1 MAKKRRKKKDTWQN
15 ARERIQEG
23 LRGGSTRLDLRTLGL
38 TSLPES
44 IGQLAYLQSLDL
56 TVNELTSLPESIGHL
71 AHLESLDLSFNRL
84 TWLPKSIGQLACLRM
99 LLLRKNQLTLL
110 PESIGQLARL
120 QSLGLSSNNL
130 TLLPESIGQLRNLQ
144 TLRVSE
150 NQLRSLPESIGHLA
164 NLQSLDLKLNRLTS
178 LPQSIGQLRNLESLD
193 LLSNRLTSLPESIGQ
208 LRNLESLDLRSNQL
222 TSLPESIGQL
232 ANLRSLDL
240 SSNNLTSL
248 PESIRRLTGLRSLFL
263 HGNEA
268 LGLAPE
274 VLGPAWLEVGQ
285 ENVAPAEPAK
295 IHDYYFRLRP
305 GKRPIH
311 EAKLLLVGF
320 GAVGKTSLVKRLVR
334 GLFHAGEPKTDGI
347 EVTRWPL
354 LLPGGENVQLNVWD
368 FGGQEIM
375 HSTHQFFLT
384 ERSLYLVVLNG
395 RQGHEDSDAEYWLNL
410 VQSFGGD
417 SPVIVVVNKVKE
429 QPFDLNR
436 RGLKAKYPAV
446 RAFVETDCA
455 GPTPKDPR
463 GPMGI
468 EELHQAILRETDRL
482 EHLRDAFPAAWFAIK
497 ERLSGMAED
506 YLTFE
511 QYREICRNLGEREP
525 EAQDSLAGH
534 LHNLGIALNYKDDP
548 RLRDMHVLNP
558 RWVTEGIYKI
568 INAPLLAERKG
579 ELRLKDVGGMLD
591 PNRYP
596 RERHLFLLELM
607 GKFELCLPFSDRP
620 GEYLVP
626 DLLGKEQAPEA
637 DDFRPAQCLNF
648 QYQYP
653 VRPEGFLPRF
663 LVRTYKLS
671 EGQARWRTGV
681 ILQYEGS
688 RALVKAELLEK
699 RIAVSVSGPG
709 AQRGRLLAVIRSN
722 FDHIHAG
729 LAFRPEELVPLPGH
743 PQAVVPYQELLTW
756 ERAGR
761 TEVERVFGDEVF
773 TLDVPKLLGTVD
785 FGRPRSRRGGLRHG
799 LHPEDRPA
807 EEAVDVGILMALK
820 EEFAEFFP
828 QIEGRC
834 RTEQDPMTGA
844 YFYHFEQPVPAG
856 RPYQCVATFVG
867 AMGELK
873 AGLLTERL
881 LHQQGPETLVWLGIG
896 AGIDKDVKV
905 GDVVAA
911 TEVESYA
918 QDAKAVEAEGPLKFA
933 FQDAGQAYRPNEDL
947 VNEVR
952 NFRFAHAEAFA
963 DWQRSAWQKL
973 QSEVPEDAL
982 QALLDERLVGQ
993 RPAIHEGPMASG
1005 PFVGATTDFC
1015 AWVKTKNRK
1024 FLVLEMESGGFLA
1037 AVSAAT
1043 LPAHSLVLRGVS
1055 DYGDE
1060 RKAQLDRIGHGV
1072 LRRWAMANAVGLLWK
1087 LLEAG
1092 VLPRAT

>member
-1 MAKKRRKKKDTWQN
+1 MRGKPNPSGRIMTEQPREQKDPSQI
-15 ARERIQEG
+15 AEERIQRA
-23 LRGGSTRLDLRTLGL
+23 LRTGQTRLDFLGLGLTSLPESVAQLGNLEILDVEGNHL

-44 IGQLAYLQSLDL
+44 IGQLANFQLLNLGSNQ
-56 TVNELTSLPESIGHL
+56 LTSLPE
-71 AHLESLDLSFNRL
+71 
-84 TWLPKSIGQLACLRM
+84 WMGQ
-99 LLLRKNQLTLL
+99 
-110 PESIGQLARL
+110 
-120 QSLGLSSNNL
+120 
-130 TLLPESIGQLRNLQ
+130 
-144 TLRVSE
+144 
-150 NQLRSLPESIGHLA
+150 LA
-164 NLQSLDLKLNRLTS
+164 NLQSLNLMHNR
-178 LPQSIGQLRNLESLD
+178 
-193 LLSNRLTSLPESIGQ
+193 
-208 LRNLESLDLRSNQL
+208 L

-232 ANLRSLDL
+232 ANLKLLDLDGNELTSLPESIGQLANLQSLDL
-240 SSNNLTSL
+240 RHNRLTSLPESIGQLANLQWLSLAFNQLTSLPQSIGQLANLRSLYLMSNQLTSL
-248 PESIRRLTGLRSLFL
+248 PESIRQLTRLERLNL

-268 LGLAPE
+268 LALPRE
-274 VLGPAWLEVGQ
+274 VLGPGWREAGRE
-285 ENVAPAEPAK
+285 EAAPVKPAK
-295 IHDYYFRLRP
+295 ILDYYFRLRP

-320 GAVGKTSLVKRLVR
+320 GAVGKTSLVNRLLH
-334 GLFHAGEPKTDGI
+334 GSFDAGQPKTDGI
-347 EVTRWPL
+347 EITRWPL
-354 LLPGGENVQLNVWD
+354 VLPRGEKVQLNVWD

-417 SPVIVVVNKVKE
+417 SPVIVVLNKVKE

-436 RGLKAKYPAV
+436 RGLRAKYPAV
-446 RAFVETDCA
+446 QGFVETDCSDA
-455 GPTPKDPR
+455 TAKDPR

-468 EELHQAILRETDRL
+468 EDLRRAVERETDRL

-511 QYREICRNLGEREP
+511 QYRENCANLGEPEP
-525 EAQDSLAGH
+525 AGQDSLAGH
-534 LHNLGIALNYKDDP
+534 LHNLGIALNYRDDP
-548 RLRDMHVLNP
+548 RLQDMHVLNP

-568 INAPLLAERKG
+568 INAPRLAERKG
-579 ELRLKDVGGMLD
+579 ELSLKDVGTILD
-591 PNRYP
+591 PARYP
-596 RERHLFLLELM
+596 ARRHGFLMDLM

-637 DDFRPAQCLNF
+637 DAFQPAECLCF
-648 QYQYP
+648 QYQYS

-681 ILQYEGS
+681 ILQHEGS
-688 RALVKAELLEK
+688 RALVKAELLEQ
-699 RIAVSVSGPG
+699 RIVVSVSGPAAG
-709 AQRGRLLAVIRSN
+709 RGRLLAVIRSN
-722 FDHIHAG
+722 FDHIHG
-729 LAFRPEELVPLPGH
+729 SLKSPPEEMVPLPGH
-743 PQAVVPYQELLTW
+743 PEAVVPYQELLTW

-785 FGRPRSRRGGLRHG
+785 FGRPRPRRPSRGV
-799 LHPEDRPA
+799 HPDDRPT
-807 EEAVDVGILMALK
+807 EQAVDVGILMALK
-820 EEFAEFFP
+820 EEFEAFFP

-834 RTEQDPMTGA
+834 RPEQDPFTGDF
-844 YFYHFEQPVPAG
+844 YYHFEHPG
-856 RPYQCVATFVG
+856 DGRRPYRCMAAFVG
-867 AMGELK
+867 SMGETE
-873 AGLLTERL
+873 AGLLTGGVLRE
-881 LHQQGPETLVWLGIG
+881 HGPETLVWLGIG
-896 AGIDKDVKV
+896 AGIDEDVRV

-918 QDAKAVEAEGPLKFA
+918 QDAKAGEADPPAKFT
-933 FQDAGQAYRPNEDL
+933 FHLAGQTYRPSKDL
-947 VNEVR
+947 VKQVKNL
-952 NFRFAHAEAFA
+952 RFAHAEAFA
-963 DWQRSAWQKL
+963 DWQTTACEKL
-973 QSEVPEDAL
+973 PGEVSEDVL
-982 QALLDERLVGQ
+982 GTLRKERLVRE
-993 RPAIHEGPMASG
+993 RPAIHEGPVASG
-1005 PFVGATTDFC
+1005 PFVGATKEFC
-1015 AWVKTKNRK
+1015 DWVKTMNRK

-1043 LPAHSLVLRGVS
+1043 MPAHSLVLRGVS

-1060 RKAQLDRIGHGV
+1060 RKHQLDRIGHGV
-1072 LRRWAMANAVGLLWK
+1072 LRRWAMANAAGLLWK